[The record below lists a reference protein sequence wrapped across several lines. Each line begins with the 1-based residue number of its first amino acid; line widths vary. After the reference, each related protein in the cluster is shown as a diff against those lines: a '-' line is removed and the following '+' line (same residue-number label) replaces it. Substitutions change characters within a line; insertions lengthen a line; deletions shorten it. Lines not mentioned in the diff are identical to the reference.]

1 MKSMTGFGSGK
12 VENDKYKVETEIRSV
27 NNRYLDISIRMPKEL
42 STLENTV
49 RERVKKYVIR
59 GKVSVNISPEP
70 VGLDEQTMI
79 NSTLVR
85 QKYQALQKVKDLLH
99 LHEEISLH
107 HLLAFPE
114 IFVPSSRA
122 VDLQSISRLIDQ
134 SVDLALSQ
142 FDQMRQN
149 EGENLKQDMIERAE
163 TIHNL
168 NNKVRELAGNQPKSE
183 FERLQKQVG
192 QLLEDQNI
200 DPARLDQ
207 ELAIIADRMD
217 ITEEC
222 VRMDSHVRLLK
233 QTMNNEKEIGKRINF
248 ILQEMNREATTMNS
262 KSTSIEISH
271 MVIHMK
277 EEIEKLREQT
287 QNIE

>member
-1 MKSMTGFGSGK
+1 MTGFGSGK
-12 VENDKYKVETEIRSV
+12 VENGRYNVETEMRSV

-42 STLENTV
+42 SSLENTI
-49 RERVKKYVIR
+49 RERIKKHVIR
-59 GKVSVNISPEP
+59 GKITVNINLEP
-70 VGLDEQTMI
+70 VAPDEQTMI
-79 NSTLVR
+79 NSNLVQ
-85 QKYQALQKVKDLLH
+85 QKYQSLQKVKDLLH

-114 IFVPSSRA
+114 IFTPSRDSI
-122 VDLQSISRLIDQ
+122 DLESISGLIDR
-134 SVDLALSQ
+134 SVDTALSQ
-142 FDQMRQN
+142 FDQMRKN
-149 EGENLKQDMIERAE
+149 EGENLKQDMVKRADA
-163 TIHNL
+163 IHELNSTVQNL
-168 NNKVRELAGNQPKSE
+168 AKNQPKTE
-183 FERLQKQVG
+183 FERLQKQVS

-222 VRMDSHVRLLK
+222 VRMDSHIQLLK
-233 QTMNNEKEIGKRINF
+233 QTMSSNKEIGKRINF
-248 ILQEMNREATTMNS
+248 ILQEMNREANTMNS
-262 KSTSIEISH
+262 KSTSIDISH
-271 MVIHMK
+271 LVIRMK